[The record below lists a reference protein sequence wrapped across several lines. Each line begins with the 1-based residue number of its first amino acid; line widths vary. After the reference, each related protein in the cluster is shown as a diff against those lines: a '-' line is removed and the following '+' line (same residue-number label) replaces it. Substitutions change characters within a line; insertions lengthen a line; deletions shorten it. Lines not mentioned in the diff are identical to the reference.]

1 MQISNDQN
9 TITMPNGDI
18 VEFVPNDPDN
28 MENWQGCAACYF
40 RHKHCRRIPCMG
52 QERRD
57 IMNGTFVHNDGSLQ
71 NVL

>member
-18 VEFVPNDPDN
+18 VEFVPNDPDR
-28 MENWQGCAACYF
+28 MENWQGCAACYY
-40 RHKHCRRIPCMG
+40 RHIPCRSVPCTRP
-52 QERRD
+52 ERHD
-57 IMNGTFVHNDGSLQ
+57 FTNGIFVLNDGSLQ